1 MTDPATRPATERK
14 PSLWRNPML
23 WLVIGLPSAVIV
35 AALATLAI
43 AIQSGGS
50 DAIPDKVR
58 RTAQIQTTEL
68 GPDERAATLKLSAV
82 LSVHTGDGAAALE
95 LLPAS
100 GALFDSAS
108 DEGRALRARPLRLLL
123 QHPTRAAED
132 VELRLLPTANGW
144 RVAYALD
151 GTHDWRLQVLPEGG
165 AWRLHAR
172 LPAGQRGVLL
182 APSLGELESAPATKQ

>member
-1 MTDPATRPATERK
+1 MTDPATRPATERA

-43 AIQSGGS
+43 AIESGGS

-82 LSVHTGDGAAALE
+82 LSVHTGDGEAALE

-108 DEGRALRARPLRLLL
+108 DEGRALRPVQRSPDLARDRRRRALQRAGNAASRAALL
-123 QHPTRAAED
+123 QHDHDGGALFGAQVLVAGSHGSAAGSGTRQIRG
-132 VELRLLPTANGW
+132 V
-144 RVAYALD
+144 ALD
-151 GTHDWRLQVLPEGG
+151 Y
-165 AWRLHAR
+165 
-172 LPAGQRGVLL
+172 
-182 APSLGELESAPATKQ
+182 